1 MPKPEDITNV
11 KVVNG
16 ITITKRFANDGDQ
29 FDLADNHLQRDIS
42 HLTSNKKFIEN
53 LYKTRLNDEQ
63 KEEINTLFK
72 TTFAGT
78 KKYHNYTKDVRPDQ
92 TASQRFM
99 IDLKANDYMYVNQD
113 TFEVTD
119 ASDPRALEF
128 VHFYL
133 RGQSFLYNQIRKMI
147 GSMIQSFHG
156 NLDKQHF
163 LANTFNE
170 NGVNVA
176 LAPGDGLML
185 ERVAYDRYNET
196 NNHKKSDVMIQLVK

>member
-78 KKYHNYTKDVRPDQ
+78 KKYHNYTKDVRPD
-92 TASQRFM
+92 
-99 IDLKANDYMYVNQD
+99 
-113 TFEVTD
+113 
-119 ASDPRALEF
+119 
-128 VHFYL
+128 
-133 RGQSFLYNQIRKMI
+133 
-147 GSMIQSFHG
+147 
-156 NLDKQHF
+156 
-163 LANTFNE
+163 
-170 NGVNVA
+170 
-176 LAPGDGLML
+176 
-185 ERVAYDRYNET
+185 
-196 NNHKKSDVMIQLVK
+196 